1 MRPSFRVLKLFEILK
16 KQKQKQKQKEEEKK
30 EEEEEIPYRNIP
42 EQYTSAD

>member
-1 MRPSFRVLKLFEILK
+1 MRPSFRVLKLFEIVK
-16 KQKQKQKQKEEEKK
+16 KKQKQKQKEEE